1 MIWNIQLKLERPD
14 EFKKDDESWFDKKHM
29 KTEFTVWL
37 EDLDYTVTDVKILN
51 ECASQD
57 LEPSGKQ
64 GLKRQDKNKTGAL
77 AYLLKKIKEEPHP
90 IPIFKALF
98 LNRVKKKGKNDKM

>member
-14 EFKKDDESWFDKKHM
+14 EFKKDDESWFD
-29 KTEFTVWL
+29 TEHIESEIVTWL
-37 EDLDYTVTDVKILN
+37 EDLDYTVTDVKILS

-64 GLKRQDKNKTGAL
+64 RSKRQDTNHIGAL
-77 AYLLKKIKEEPHP
+77 A
-90 IPIFKALF
+90 
-98 LNRVKKKGKNDKM
+98 